1 LELVQEPR
9 MTADASDRH
18 YFESTI
24 QALEAELANAG
35 AHLTIDAAARLSYSQ
50 QVRAMADDLR
60 NQVVNGR
67 LTWRQAA
74 EEAQQTRNVIME
86 LLRGRSTPVGRAL
99 AERLKPEGR
108 TLNQLVAKKAV
119 ELFGADANFAKLS
132 AQQQDSVYAAIVKS
146 AGKSDPAVNALMRR
160 ASRAGRGLLVLSL
173 AVSVYNVAT
182 AQDKL
187 AAGKREALVT
197 GAGLLGGAA
206 GGAIAGLACGPGAP
220 VCVTVGAFIGGALAA
235 FGVDLF

>member
-1 LELVQEPR
+1 MSGTE
-9 MTADASDRH
+9 ASDRH

-24 QALEAELANAG
+24 KAMESELANAG
-35 AHLTIDAAARLSYSQ
+35 AHLSIDATARLHYSQ
-50 QVRAMADDLR
+50 QIKAMADELR
-60 NQVVNGR
+60 NQVINGR

-86 LLRGRSTPVGRAL
+86 LLRGRSTPVGRAF

-119 ELFGADANFAKLS
+119 QLFGDGADFAKLLP
-132 AQQQDSVYAAIVKS
+132 AQQDAVYAAIVKS

-160 ASRAGRGLLVLSL
+160 ASRAGRGLLILSL
-173 AVSVYNVAT
+173 GVSVYNVAT
-182 AQDKL
+182 AEDKL
-187 AAGKREALVT
+187 AAAGHEALVT
-197 GAGLLGGAA
+197 GAGFAGGVA
-206 GGAIAGLACGPGAP
+206 GGALAGLACGPGAP